1 MLRRFWRAIVTPSLT
16 RRLVLAQ
23 MGLLIAIWSVMVFLI
38 IRDIAYTDQ
47 WYQPRLLNNRATM
60 ILTVVEGLHDRPG
73 ELHAALTR
81 IDEFQRSEHREE
93 DSTGLRMTMMVWKGD
108 ELIYVTP
115 GERRKVL
122 MTKPFVIEHSV
133 QDGRRFRTYMQPSV
147 NSDARVAVLMPADAE
162 AVFIALWSRGFL
174 LLPIVVSLPV
184 LLLPAWLSVWL
195 ALRPF
200 RKVADEV
207 AAKGPD
213 NLEPLV
219 FKPKHR
225 ELLLLGKSVNGLLER
240 IRNDVLRERRFIA
253 DAAHEL
259 RTPLAAMRINVE
271 ALQQRAHGPEDRAL
285 LEGLVHSGDRATRL
299 VAQLLSL
306 MRSDAVPESARE
318 TPLRLDELA
327 QERLAALGGIARER
341 DIELELD
348 APAAVT
354 IQGERQAIT
363 SLLDNLIENAI
374 KYSPPQGV
382 VVVRVMADAS
392 GAQLAVEDSGPGIPE
407 ELRERVFA
415 RFYRAPEQT
424 QSGSGLGLAI
434 VRAVAESHGAAVA
447 LENVGGSGGLRV
459 AVKFAAEMPAQN

>member
-1 MLRRFWRAIVTPSLT
+1 
-16 RRLVLAQ
+16 
-23 MGLLIAIWSVMVFLI
+23 
-38 IRDIAYTDQ
+38 
-47 WYQPRLLNNRATM
+47 
-60 ILTVVEGLHDRPG
+60 
-73 ELHAALTR
+73 
-81 IDEFQRSEHREE
+81 
-93 DSTGLRMTMMVWKGD
+93 
-108 ELIYVTP
+108 
-115 GERRKVL
+115 
-122 MTKPFVIEHSV
+122 
-133 QDGRRFRTYMQPSV
+133 
-147 NSDARVAVLMPADAE
+147 
-162 AVFIALWSRGFL
+162 
-174 LLPIVVSLPV
+174 
-184 LLLPAWLSVWL
+184 
-195 ALRPF
+195 LRPF

-447 LENVGGSGGLRV
+447 LENVGGNGGLRV